1 MVETLNLLDLLH
13 FLRPWWFVFLPLWLL
28 LSYGLWK
35 NHQQKNGWSALC
47 DPALLSYLVGNTT
60 EQAKRSKLWLS
71 ALISA
76 GCIAIVA
83 LAGPV
88 WKQLPQPLFQAQ
100 SAMVIVLDLSRSM
113 DAEDLK
119 PSRLIRAKQKV
130 QDILAARVEGQ
141 TGLIV
146 FAGSAFDVVPLT
158 TDNQAI
164 LSLLASLDTSMM
176 PAQGSMASEGLKHAL
191 AMLQRGAIHAGSVV
205 MLCDGIDTNAIPA
218 AQALSE
224 AGHLLSVLAVGTTDG
239 APISAANKQGSGGFL
254 KDSSGNIVVAR
265 VHDEQLSALA
275 SAGDG
280 FFQHIRFDDAD
291 VRRLPGLIPPRL
303 SETGSDQ
310 SAQINKVQT
319 DQWYEEGP
327 WLLLL
332 LLPLCALAFRRGA
345 LFAILLLPLCSAVVM
360 PASSDA
366 MEWKDLWQTPDQQA
380 QVLMTQENSKDAAEK
395 FEDPQWKAAA
405 QYHAGQYKE
414 AAESLDQF
422 NTSESLYNRGNAL
435 AKAGDLQAA
444 LDAYDQAL
452 KQNSSHQDAQ
462 FNRDLVEKLLKQQ
475 QSKENKSGDKGEK
488 SEKQDQQQG
497 DGQSKDQS
505 KDQSGEKSGDQ
516 SGEQSKDQ
524 SQSSKQQG
532 EQSQDQSQSPQSD
545 KQPSQESKTSE
556 ADKQQSEEEKTR
568 EAQAAKE
575 AEKKSKQEKE
585 SPSSSA
591 LDDQKPEDENKQ
603 GLQQKQANASD
614 QQALEK
620 LHEQQQLL
628 RRIPDD
634 PGGLL
639 RRKFQYQYQNQQG
652 AQSGSNQAW

>member
-1 MVETLNLLDLLH
+1 METLSFFDLFH
-13 FLRPWWFVFLPLWLL
+13 FLRPWWFILLPAWLL
-28 LSYGLWK
+28 LSYLLWK

-47 DPALLSYLVGNTT
+47 DPALLSYLVGETT
-60 EQAKRSKLWLS
+60 ERTNRSKRWLT

-146 FAGSAFDVVPLT
+146 FAGTAFDVVPLT

-176 PAQGSMASEGLKHAL
+176 PSQGSMASEGLKHAL
-191 AMLQRGAIHAGSVV
+191 SMFQRGAIHAGSVV
-205 MLCDGIDTNAIPA
+205 ILCDGIDQNAIPA
-218 AQALSE
+218 AQALSK
-224 AGHLLSVLAVGTTDG
+224 AGHLVSVLAVGTADG
-239 APISAANKQGSGGFL
+239 APIPAPAQKNGSGGFL
-254 KDSSGNIVVAR
+254 KDSTGSIVVAR
-265 VHDEQLSALA
+265 VDNKSLSAVA
-275 SAGDG
+275 NAGDG
-280 FFQHIRFDDAD
+280 LFQHIRLDDAD
-291 VRRLPGLIPPRL
+291 VRHLPGLIPPRL
-303 SETGSDQ
+303 SESASDQ
-310 SAQINKVQT
+310 SAQTDKVQT
-319 DQWYEEGP
+319 DQWHEEGP
-327 WLLLL
+327 WILLL

-345 LFAILLLPLCSAVVM
+345 LFMVLLLPMLSAVMM
-360 PASSDA
+360 PTPSDA

-380 QVLMTQENSKDAAEK
+380 QTLMQQEHHKDAAQQ

-405 QYHAGQYKE
+405 QYRAGQFKE
-414 AAESLDQF
+414 SAEALEPLKRTDA
-422 NTSESLYNRGNAL
+422 LYNRANAL

-444 LDAYDQAL
+444 LDTYDEVL
-452 KQNSSHQDAQ
+452 KQDSKHQDAR
-462 FNRDLVEKLLKQQ
+462 FNHDLVEKLLKKQ
-475 QSKENKSGDKGEK
+475 QSKENKSGDKGKK
-488 SEKQDQQQG
+488 SDKQNQQQG
-497 DGQSKDQS
+497 NDQS
-505 KDQSGEKSGDQ
+505 KDQSQPSE
-516 SGEQSKDQ
+516 
-524 SQSSKQQG
+524 QSSKQQG
-532 EQSQDQSQSPQSD
+532 EQSQDQSQASDAPD
-545 KQPSQESKTSE
+545 KQASKDSTASKNDEQTSKE
-556 ADKQQSEEEKTR
+556 ERKQ
-568 EAQAAKE
+568 EAQAANKAEEKSEQDKE
-575 AEKKSKQEKE
+575 TQAASKATNDQKSEKE
-585 SPSSSA
+585 H
-591 LDDQKPEDENKQ
+591 
-603 GLQQKQANASD
+603 QQARQQNQIHESD

-639 RRKFQYQYQNQQG
+639 RRKFKYQYKQQG
-652 AQSGSNQAW
+652 AQPLSGSNQAW

>member
-13 FLRPWWFVFLPLWLL
+13 FLRPWWFVLLPLWLL

-88 WKQLPQPLFQAQ
+88 WKQLPQPVFQAQ

-130 QDILAARVEGQ
+130 QDILTARVEGQ

-280 FFQHIRFDDAD
+280 VFQHIRFDDAD

-405 QYHAGQYKE
+405 QYQAGQYKE

-444 LDAYDQAL
+444 LDVYDQAL

-488 SEKQDQQQG
+488 SDKQDQQQG

-505 KDQSGEKSGDQ
+505 KDQS
-516 SGEQSKDQ
+516 
-524 SQSSKQQG
+524 QSSEQQG
-532 EQSQDQSQSPQSD
+532 EQSQDQSQSSQSD
-545 KQPSQESKTSE
+545 EPSSQESKTSE
-556 ADKQQSEEEKTR
+556 ADKQQSEEEKAR

-575 AEKKSKQEKE
+575 AEEKNKQEKE
-585 SPSSSA
+585 SQSTSTS
-591 LDDQKPEDENKQ
+591 DDQKPEDENKQ
-603 GLQQKQANASD
+603 PQQQKQGNASD

-652 AQSGSNQAW
+652 AQGQSGSNQAW